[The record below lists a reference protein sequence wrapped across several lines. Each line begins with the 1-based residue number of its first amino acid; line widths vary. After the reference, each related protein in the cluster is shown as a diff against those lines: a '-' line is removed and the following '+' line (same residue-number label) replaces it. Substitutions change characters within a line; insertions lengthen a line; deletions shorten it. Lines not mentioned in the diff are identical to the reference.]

1 MNILRKLLSSFL
13 LVLFLSSPAYLKAQT
28 DVALVELASEMF
40 EFGDYEGAL
49 ELYLQAIIINEQNLK
64 ANLMTGRCYLRT
76 TNAKPKSI
84 PYFHK
89 AFRLNPD
96 VSNKIFFYIGEG
108 YRFGYEF
115 DKAMEHYQRYLEM
128 LETDS
133 RCCPNEDIP
142 YLIKRTKKRIEECRN
157 AQKYVNAPGTAI
169 ITNLGDEVNS
179 EFDDYAPTLSADGNL
194 LFFTSRRMG
203 STGGLKDVDHKFYE
217 DIFVSH
223 YEEGKWT
230 SPENMGDKINTI
242 YHESNIGLSPD
253 GTNLYIYTIENNGDI
268 YTSKL
273 KDGKWSKPKAF
284 KHVNTD
290 YQETTVN
297 ETSDGK
303 MLFFSS
309 NKPGGKGGLDIYYC
323 LKVKADKW
331 SDPRLLSDVINTEYD
346 EEGAMFDVQNNILYF
361 SSKGHSGMGGYDL
374 YKSTYNPEEDTWT
387 QPKNLGY
394 PVNSSDDDLFFTLSS
409 DGEKGYYA
417 SFKEDSRGG
426 FDIYTIKFIDELEQA
441 RIAEERRKKEVV
453 IGYKVIDDETGEVLN
468 ADISFL
474 SSKTGESAGEMT
486 FNGDL
491 VQKTFTSD
499 MEGDYV
505 VTIKAQGDKVDEYV
519 IENMDITITS
529 SSKKQEINR
538 EIRLKRKVTEE
549 LIGENDPTEK
559 EPDST
564 STEEQPVTENTNT
577 DHVPD
582 TRETAA
588 ITERIEEFKPVTFD
602 LTVVDSQTGKPL
614 SATIK
619 ILKKGE
625 DKVLI
630 EKTIQ
635 SGKYQHVFNDTVKT
649 QYVVIISSGQ
659 HVFRTI
665 DLPIFAS
672 RDQAKIVQK
681 VIELRVPKVTG
692 TPKRGQILRNIYF
705 DFDMHTLKSASYTEL
720 DQLEQMLRESVSIKI
735 ELAGHTDKIGSHTY
749 NINLSLMRAK
759 AVKNYLVGKGISS
772 NRIDATGYGED
783 KPLASNDDEKEGREL
798 NRRTEFIIIS
808 K

>member
-13 LVLFLSSPAYLKAQT
+13 LVLFLYSPVYLKAQT

-49 ELYLQAIIINEQNLK
+49 ELYLQAIIINEQNQK

-96 VSNKIFFYIGEG
+96 VNNEIFFYIGEG

-115 DKAMEHYQRYLEM
+115 DKAMEHYERYLEM

-142 YLIKRTKKRIEECRN
+142 YLIKRTKKRIEECKN

-169 ITNLGDEVNS
+169 ITNLGNEVNS

-217 DIFVSH
+217 DIFVSRF
-223 YEEGKWT
+223 EDGKWT
-230 SPENMGDKINTI
+230 TPENMGDKINTI

-273 KDGKWSKPKAF
+273 KDGEWSKPKAF
-284 KHVNTD
+284 KHVNTE

-323 LKVKADKW
+323 LRVKADKW
-331 SDPRLLSDVINTEYD
+331 SEPRLLSDVINTEYD

-361 SSKGHSGMGGYDL
+361 SSKGHNGMGGYDL
-374 YKSTYNPEEDTWT
+374 YKSTYNPDEDTWT

-426 FDIYTIKFIDELEQA
+426 IDIYTIKFIDELEQA

-453 IGYKVIDDETGEVLN
+453 IGYKVIDDETGEIIN

-474 SSKTGESAGEMT
+474 SSKTGQNAGEIT
-486 FNGDL
+486 FNGEL
-491 VQKTFTSD
+491 VQKIFTPD

-505 VTIKAQGDKVDEYV
+505 VTIKPQGDKVDDYV
-519 IENMDITITS
+519 IENIDITITS
-529 SSKKQEINR
+529 STKKQEINR

-549 LIGENDPTEK
+549 E
-559 EPDST
+559 
-564 STEEQPVTENTNT
+564 PVTANNPVRERDGNT
-577 DHVPD
+577 
-582 TRETAA
+582 EIA
-588 ITERIEEFKPVTFD
+588 IVKKLKKEFKPVTFD

-614 SATIK
+614 SATVK

-625 DKVLI
+625 ENVLI

-635 SGKYQHVFNDTVKT
+635 SGKYKHVFKDTVET

-672 RDQAKIVQK
+672 RDQAKTVAK
-681 VIELRVPKVTG
+681 VIELRKP
-692 TPKRGQILRNIYF
+692 TPTVNRKRGQRLRNIYF
-705 DFDMHTLKSASYTEL
+705 DFDKHTLKTASYTEL
-720 DQLEQMLRESVSIKI
+720 DQLEQMLRESATMKI
-735 ELAGHTDKIGSHTY
+735 ELAGHTDNIGTHTY
-749 NINLSLMRAK
+749 NKNLSLMRAK
-759 AVKNYLVGKGISS
+759 AVKQYLVSKGISS
-772 NRIDATGYGED
+772 DRINTIGYGEED
-783 KPLASNDDEKEGREL
+783 PMASDDDEKEGREL